1 MLGANNDTKTWPLC
15 GEIDIV
21 EAMNGGVPQTIHC
34 PYFNNQSTSHGNKN
48 YDTGLTQATA
58 AADFHTYAAEWNETS
73 ITFMVDGRVVGVYD
87 PSKFSASIFNEAW
100 VFDHSFFF
108 ILNCAIGGN
117 AAGQVTTDGWT
128 LKGTNGNIQT
138 YEDYY
143 YVDYVR
149 VYQ

>member
-1 MLGANNDTKTWPLC
+1 M
-15 GEIDIV
+15 E
-21 EAMNGGVPQTIHC
+21 E
-34 PYFNNQSTSHGNKN
+34 
-48 YDTGLTQATA
+48 
-58 AADFHTYAAEWNETS
+58 
-73 ITFMVDGRVVGVYD
+73 
-87 PSKFSASIFNEAW
+87 W

-117 AAGQVTTDGWT
+117 AAGTVTTNGWT
-128 LKGTNGNIQT
+128 LTGTNGNIQT

>member
-1 MLGANNDTKTWPLC
+1 
-15 GEIDIV
+15 
-21 EAMNGGVPQTIHC
+21 
-34 PYFNNQSTSHGNKN
+34 
-48 YDTGLTQATA
+48 
-58 AADFHTYAAEWNETS
+58 
-73 ITFMVDGRVVGVYD
+73 MVDGRVVGVYD

-117 AAGQVTTDGWT
+117 AAGTVTTNGWT
-128 LKGTNGNIQT
+128 LTGTNGNIQT